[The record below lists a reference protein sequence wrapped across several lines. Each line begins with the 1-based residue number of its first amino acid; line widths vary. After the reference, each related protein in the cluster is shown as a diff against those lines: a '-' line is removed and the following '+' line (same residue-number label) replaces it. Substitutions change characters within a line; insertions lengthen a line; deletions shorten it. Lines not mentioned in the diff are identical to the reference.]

1 MPDEPTHTPA
11 GSVRFEQAR
20 RRLAE
25 ELGIEAELV
34 TDAQVAAYLAPGP
47 APAPERKKDP

>member
-1 MPDEPTHTPA
+1 MPDPTPTPV

-25 ELGIEAELV
+25 VLGIEAELV
-34 TDAQVAAYLAPGP
+34 TDAQVYAYLAPGP
-47 APAPERKKDP
+47 APAPPQREVP